1 MEKETK
7 MRGTFTVIKV
17 GGHKAGKGGR
27 PGMLKCFVNTLS
39 ARVKDLFQRLM
50 FFKGHPFP

>member
-7 MRGTFTVIKV
+7 TGGTFTVIKV

-27 PGMLKCFVNTLS
+27 HGMLKCFVNTLS

-50 FFKGHPFP
+50 FFKGRPFP